1 MRKILLGTTIVAC
14 LMAGSAAHANKADGV
29 LRLAF
34 SDPIEGID
42 QILDPKTETDFTDA
56 AVFSRLLHY
65 DPDTKSYK
73 GELAESFKL
82 IDPVTLEFKLKT
94 GITFHDGSP
103 FGADDVVYTVN
114 YLADPRNKFRLK
126 TRFSFLK
133 NAEKVDDR
141 TVLVHMNKPY
151 GPALARFA
159 SSLPIYPAAAH
170 GALKDKADWGRHPIG
185 TGPYRAVSI
194 DASKGIVLEAFKD
207 YKVGTPPKIKKI
219 EIKPIPDSQSQLAE
233 LMTGGIDAVAANSLD
248 MVQVATSNPSL
259 VATSTHDLNFL
270 YVLLDAK
277 GRSGVKPLQ
286 DIRVRQAIFMALD
299 RDALRKAVV
308 AAGKDAEQLNRI
320 CFGIQIGCPEG
331 GKPPAFDP
339 AAAKKLLADAGYA
352 NGFKVE
358 ITAFDAVRKA
368 AEAIAGYLRAIG
380 IEASVDSQTMAGY
393 RQKQSGGKIQILVHS
408 YSHGGLPDAGYALDF
423 FYGAADLDYAGDA
436 KLKELSVQANSAT
449 DLALRQA
456 AMKSAYDRIESES
469 YIMPISANPTV
480 FIHTKDVELDMTDK
494 AGMLNPFGASPAT
507 FRFAR

>member
-1 MRKILLGTTIVAC
+1 MKKILLGTMIVAS
-14 LMAGSAAHANKADGV
+14 LTVGSAAHANKADGV

-42 QILDPKTETDFTDA
+42 QILDPKTETDFTDS
-56 AVFSRLLHY
+56 AVFSRLLRY
-65 DPDTKSYK
+65 NPDTKNYR

-82 IDPVTLEFKLKT
+82 IDPLTLEFILKT

-103 FGADDVVYTVN
+103 FGADDVVYTIN
-114 YLADPRNKFRLK
+114 YLADPNNKFRLK

-133 NAEKVDDR
+133 NAEKVDNR
-141 TVLVHMNKPY
+141 TVLVHLNRPY

-159 SSLPIYPAAAH
+159 SSLPIYPFGAH
-170 GALKDKADWGRHPIG
+170 GALKNKSDWGKHPIG
-185 TGPYRAVSI
+185 TGPYRVVSI

-207 YKVGTPPKIKKI
+207 YKVGPPPEIKKI

-259 VATSTHDLNFL
+259 EATSTHDLNFL

-308 AAGKDAEQLNRI
+308 SAGKDAEQLNRI
-320 CFGIQIGCPEG
+320 CFRSQIGCPEG
-331 GKPPAFDP
+331 GKPPGYDP
-339 AAAKKLLADAGYA
+339 VGAKKLLADAGYT

-368 AEAIAGYLRAIG
+368 AEAIAGYLRAVG

-423 FYGAADLDYAGDA
+423 FYGSPDLDYAGDD
-436 KLKELSVQANSAT
+436 KLKELAAQANSET

-456 AMKSAYDRIESES
+456 AMKSAYDRIESQY

-480 FIHTKDVELDMTDK
+480 FVHNKDVELDMNDK
-494 AGMLNPFGASPAT
+494 AGMLNPYGASPTT